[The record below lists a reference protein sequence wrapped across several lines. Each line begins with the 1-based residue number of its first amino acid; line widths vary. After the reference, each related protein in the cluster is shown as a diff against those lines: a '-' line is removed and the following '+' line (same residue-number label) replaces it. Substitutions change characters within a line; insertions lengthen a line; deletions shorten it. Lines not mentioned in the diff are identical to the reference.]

1 MKKKQDDR
9 RVRLTRELLRR
20 AFMTLLAEKPIEEI
34 SIKELCDLAQVNRS
48 TFYAHY
54 TDLRDL
60 LRQIEDE
67 MFEEFSQALDNLY
80 QPGRDGVEPVVVTTG
95 VFQCLKDNSDLCVVT
110 LGPHG
115 DKNFALRLLQCGR
128 EYCFA
133 NYAFYFKGATRQQVE
148 YCYAFI
154 SSGCIGLLNRWLED
168 GMQMEP
174 AELAR

>member
-1 MKKKQDDR
+1 M
-9 RVRLTRELLRR
+9 RLTRELLRR

-115 DKNFALRLLQCGR
+115 DKTSRCGCCSAGGSTVLRTTHFTLR
-128 EYCFA
+128 A
-133 NYAFYFKGATRQQVE
+133 RPASRSNTATPLSAR
-148 YCYAFI
+148 AA
-154 SSGCIGLLNRWLED
+154 SGC
-168 GMQMEP
+168 
-174 AELAR
+174 